1 MSENTAP
8 GEKPVFVGIRE
19 QRVSTLL
26 MSILTGLSVF
36 LSKILSLIP
45 MAVLYGVFLFMGV
58 STLNGL
64 QVIILLR
71 INNNKMLLKKPYS
84 SFKIVF

>member
-8 GEKPVFVGIRE
+8 GEKPVFIGIRE

-36 LSKILSLIP
+36 LSKILSYIP

-58 STLNGL
+58 STLKGL
-64 QVIILLR
+64 QVNIAK
-71 INNNKMLLKKPYS
+71 NK
-84 SFKIVF
+84 